1 MNRQSQWLFE
11 APFMLERERHT
22 RLEKEIEKNGHTRQ
36 AWSECKREGTRQRS
50 CDIIFKVKFQSSFQ
64 DFRREVERALERW
77 MTATN
82 ARRLVEKLE
91 GKLKQWH
98 QEISNLK
105 YPDNACMKLW
115 GKITYRGPGN
125 DNTWRVVDV
134 SLEAYELLSKSERW
148 C

>member
-1 MNRQSQWLFE
+1 MNKQNRWLFE
-11 APFMLERERHT
+11 APFVLESEHHT
-22 RLEKEIEKNGHTRQ
+22 RLGKEIEKNGHTRQ
-36 AWSECKREGTRQRS
+36 EWSECKLEGTRQRN
-50 CDIIFKVKFQSSFQ
+50 CDIIFKVKFQSSFK

-82 ARRLVEKLE
+82 AQRLVKKLE

-98 QEISNLK
+98 QEISDLK

-115 GKITYRGPGN
+115 GKITYRGPG
-125 DNTWRVVDV
+125 DDSTWRVVDV
-134 SLEAYELLSKSERW
+134 SLGAYELLSKSERW